1 MTSVSVRKE
10 VYANIVSVPSQYFPT
25 IPSKTPSLTSRSYS
39 CTYIRP
45 VCSPHPSSA
54 DGNQKR
60 PRTTITS
67 KQLETLKAAYSVSP
81 KPSRAVREQ
90 LANETG
96 LEVRVVQVWFQN
108 RRAKDKRISK
118 GDEATS
124 PTMTSPTGDAPSLGN
139 YSLHS

>member
-1 MTSVSVRKE
+1 ML
-10 VYANIVSVPSQYFPT
+10 YNYGHM
-25 IPSKTPSLTSRSYS
+25 Y
-39 CTYIRP
+39 YNRP
-45 VCSPHPSSA
+45 LLSPFSSP

-67 KQLETLKAAYSVSP
+67 KQLDTLKAAYSVSP

-108 RRAKDKRISK
+108 RRAKDKRGGK
-118 GDEATS
+118 GDEAGS
-124 PTMTSPTGDAPSLGN
+124 PTLSSSPTADGAPSLGTI
-139 YSLHS
+139 YSGL